1 MEERGQA
8 VECQK
13 KSPSGHLVLMLT
25 PPCAVSKLIN
35 VYRLLLLQPS
45 STWGICI
52 ELNYLCKANGYHHE
66 VLDHKNH
73 FHLYWKVDSTNE
85 KVIFKI
91 EVETRGY
98 VALGFSPNGG
108 MAGSDIAIGWVK
120 NGKVYLQDRHAYKNA
135 MPVLDDQQDFQLLHG
150 YENETHTVLQFSRKF
165 DTCDGQDMAITND
178 TVRVIYAYHDT
189 DYLSDEMFLYHGKD
203 RRGSRSLILLQPI
216 TQKNKLPDDVR
227 IWNIRLP
234 NITIPDDTD
243 TTYWCKIVKAPPLN
257 KKHHVIQVEPLVSE
271 ESLRYVHHMVLYR
284 CLGATARELEP
295 HVHHT
300 GQPCYAPDTPH
311 TYSKCESIYAAWGI
325 GGLALVMP
333 ERAGLPL
340 GDKPNLYFLLEV
352 HYDNNEYH
360 SGFVDQSGFK
370 VFFSPNLRRYDAMTL
385 MIGASVDPCI
395 VVPPGRRKFTI
406 AGHAD
411 PRCLGPAIPPEG
423 IRIFAVFL
431 HSHLLGRQMK
441 LRHFRNNIELPF
453 IASDQKYDF
462 NYQDYRYL
470 PQEVIVKPGDH
481 LTVECTYDSTGR
493 NMTTFGGLGTLQEMC
508 LAFVLYYPRI
518 SRARS
523 LSSATCDLVK
533 SLAGLDT
540 RNSNADDDDSNVTFY
555 QHFHTNNPWDTYYA
569 GIAEAA
575 MRFGYHSTQCYLGDG
590 RRVQI
595 SGLITY
601 PRNIRPFIEPARCTY
616 IEPSRS
622 QEQWKDNFLYT
633 TYTGAATAVT
643 SAYPVTLLAFCILF
657 QFATIFS

>member
-1 MEERGQA
+1 MIR
-8 VECQK
+8 
-13 KSPSGHLVLMLT
+13 
-25 PPCAVSKLIN
+25 
-35 VYRLLLLQPS
+35 
-45 STWGICI
+45 
-52 ELNYLCKANGYHHE
+52 
-66 VLDHKNH
+66 
-73 FHLYWKVDSTNE
+73 
-85 KVIFKI
+85 
-91 EVETRGY
+91 
-98 VALGFSPNGG
+98 
-108 MAGSDIAIGWVK
+108 
-120 NGKVYLQDRHAYKNA
+120 
-135 MPVLDDQQDFQLLHG
+135 PV
-150 YENETHTVLQFSRKF
+150 
-165 DTCDGQDMAITND
+165 
-178 TVRVIYAYHDT
+178 
-189 DYLSDEMFLYHGKD
+189 
-203 RRGSRSLILLQPI
+203 
-216 TQKNKLPDDVR
+216 
-227 IWNIRLP
+227 
-234 NITIPDDTD
+234 
-243 TTYWCKIVKAPPLN
+243 
-257 KKHHVIQVEPLVSE
+257 
-271 ESLRYVHHMVLYR
+271 
-284 CLGATARELEP
+284 
-295 HVHHT
+295 
-300 GQPCYAPDTPH
+300 
-311 TYSKCESIYAAWGI
+311 
-325 GGLALVMP
+325 
-333 ERAGLPL
+333 
-340 GDKPNLYFLLEV
+340 
-352 HYDNNEYH
+352 
-360 SGFVDQSGFK
+360 
-370 VFFSPNLRRYDAMTL
+370 
-385 MIGASVDPCI
+385 
-395 VVPPGRRKFTI
+395 
-406 AGHAD
+406 
-411 PRCLGPAIPPEG
+411 AIPPEG

-540 RNSNADDDDSNVTFY
+540 RNSNADDDDSNLTFY

-643 SAYPVTLLAFCILF
+643 SAYPVTVLAFCILL